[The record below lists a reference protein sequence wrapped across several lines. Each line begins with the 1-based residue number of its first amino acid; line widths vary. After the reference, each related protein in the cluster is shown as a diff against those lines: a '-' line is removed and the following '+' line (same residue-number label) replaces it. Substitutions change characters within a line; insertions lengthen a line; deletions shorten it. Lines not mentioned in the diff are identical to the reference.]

1 MNDSLKTENIYEV
14 HSKLLNADE
23 NTFTE
28 KELMNYFDKYNE
40 KLNSL
45 NEDDYSSIYCELA
58 IINEII
64 FLLKPEKINQEQTKI
79 KFLIENLAKL
89 LKYYYENKTDDIF
102 IQYSKIIIGTSEKIA
117 EKSEE
122 LSQYLAINQI
132 LRGAIN
138 FLKSKT
144 LLIPIINS
152 DSLNED
158 SLSLYDR
165 IVFFIF
171 KISFWSINK
180 EELRGKKVEI
190 IISEEF
196 ESLNLMIKKYENFRR
211 IFEINKSR
219 LAFIIVR
226 MLDENEVEK
235 LDYKNQIVETIVQLL
250 NEIIDS
256 KQDKIHFSSNF
267 YISYDISNLST
278 YISASSQLQQLVT
291 LASNDQ
297 LKEQVFDLIGF
308 DRLMILISEGNTE
321 EIQYSLELLSSLCFN
336 KKIKKNISE
345 LFPVIK
351 QKLTEKEKISE
362 MEKLDFI
369 LFNTEKKL
377 KINSRQKNDLQIM
390 ISYNHKY
397 KDYCKKINEEL
408 KRLGYKTWID
418 LEKMSSNIIDGM
430 ANAIETSTVII
441 VCYSTEY
448 KESSNCRAELEYAF
462 SNGKKLVPVRMQQKY
477 RPDGWLGLSKF
488 KHDSIL
494 TFYNA
499 LFFSP
504 RRQTLY

>member
-58 IINEII
+58 II
-64 FLLKPEKINQEQTKI
+64 I

-180 EELRGKKVEI
+180 EELRGKK
-190 IISEEF
+190 
-196 ESLNLMIKKYENFRR
+196 
-211 IFEINKSR
+211 
-219 LAFIIVR
+219 
-226 MLDENEVEK
+226 
-235 LDYKNQIVETIVQLL
+235 
-250 NEIIDS
+250 
-256 KQDKIHFSSNF
+256 
-267 YISYDISNLST
+267 
-278 YISASSQLQQLVT
+278 
-291 LASNDQ
+291 
-297 LKEQVFDLIGF
+297 LK
-308 DRLMILISEGNTE
+308 
-321 EIQYSLELLSSLCFN
+321 
-336 KKIKKNISE
+336 
-345 LFPVIK
+345 
-351 QKLTEKEKISE
+351 
-362 MEKLDFI
+362 
-369 LFNTEKKL
+369 
-377 KINSRQKNDLQIM
+377 
-390 ISYNHKY
+390 
-397 KDYCKKINEEL
+397 
-408 KRLGYKTWID
+408 
-418 LEKMSSNIIDGM
+418 
-430 ANAIETSTVII
+430 
-441 VCYSTEY
+441 
-448 KESSNCRAELEYAF
+448 
-462 SNGKKLVPVRMQQKY
+462 
-477 RPDGWLGLSKF
+477 
-488 KHDSIL
+488 
-494 TFYNA
+494 
-499 LFFSP
+499 
-504 RRQTLY
+504 